1 MIEFNWN
8 WNIYNTDKNM
18 SGHGYNLA
26 YDRFLLPNR
35 IHVENV
41 IEIGTRKDSVNLW
54 LDYFPNCRLFGI
66 DTIDPKYVSDRF
78 VYENI
83 DQGNI
88 THWMSFLKKHETN
101 FDVIIDDGPH
111 TTPEQLISFNIL
123 FNRLKSGGVYVI
135 EDLHCTEPYDKNYL
149 INRKGVDYSIL
160 DILKEFKE
168 NKYTQNSYLS
178 NLESFKTTISEIVI
192 VKSERNR
199 WPNSM
204 SEPSEIAFIFK
215 K

>member
-1 MIEFNWN
+1 MEFNWGV
-8 WNIYNTDKNM
+8 YNTDKNM

-26 YDRFLLPNR
+26 YDRFLLSNR
-35 IHVENV
+35 MNTQNV
-41 IEIGTRKDSVNLW
+41 VEIGTRKGSIDLW
-54 LDYFPNCRLFGI
+54 LNYFPNCTLYGI
-66 DTIDPKYVSDRF
+66 DIINPKYGSDRF

-83 DQGNI
+83 DQGNVSQW
-88 THWMSFLKKHETN
+88 TSFVEKYGKN
-101 FDVIIDDGPH
+101 FDIIIDDGPH

-123 FNRLKSGGVYVI
+123 FDALKSRGMYVV
-135 EDLHCTEPYDKNYL
+135 EDLHCTEPYDRNYL
-149 INRKGVDYSIL
+149 NNRKGCNYSML
-160 DILKEFKE
+160 DLLKEFKE

-178 NLESFKTTISEIVI
+178 NLESLKTTISEIVI

-204 SEPSEIAFIFK
+204 TEPSEIAFIIK